1 MPRPSTCAIPERLV
15 DRWVCAPAGSAIP
28 DCTLGEVHRAHHLS
42 VLDQKTKHVRVAL
55 FAIACCAPRSDPA
68 LSVREARREARAA
81 VLLIGILVGE
91 CVQARAIRVYPIEV
105 GGTLPT
111 LGQAAEEH
119 QLAVGGELRVILA
132 VQLPWCDLMSILRL
146 ARGV

>member
-1 MPRPSTCAIPERLV
+1 MNANFGESPECEVRRIPIPRTPVNKGKKRRAGVCKPRPSTCAIPERLV
-15 DRWVCAPAGSAIP
+15 DRWVRAPAGSAIP
-28 DCTLGEVHRAHHLS
+28 DCALCEVHRAHHLS

-91 CVQARAIRVYPIEV
+91 CVQARAIRVCPIEV
-105 GGTLPT
+105 
-111 LGQAAEEH
+111 
-119 QLAVGGELRVILA
+119 
-132 VQLPWCDLMSILRL
+132 
-146 ARGV
+146 